1 MNRAAQLQFRLLTPD
16 AQRSAIRTL
25 ALSGLDDEEIAEK
38 TGWSAAA
45 VREVLSPPVVSGLMP
60 WAMAKGRQSGS
71 TGGPLRG

>member
-16 AQRSAIRTL
+16 AQRSAIRRL

-45 VREVLSPPVVSGLMP
+45 AREVLSPPVVSGLMP